1 VLAAP
6 VHHLRPLAHTPFKP
20 CQFGK
25 EARAA
30 IELISAANHRTKD
43 RLEFIGRFVK
53 QPALALL

>member
-1 VLAAP
+1 MP
-6 VHHLRPLAHTPFKP
+6 V
-20 CQFGK
+20 GK